1 MIRYLLVR
9 AASFH
14 LLIDAA
20 LVNAVGDTPVSGG
33 VDVSRALGGGTA
45 TVFVTLGQAARTQQ
59 VGVDAVHGLIDLTE
73 AELTPLPALIAA
85 AAGEDIDA
93 VTLERF
99 PFALAHGRRSNS
111 LPDRM
116 IHRSGDSTCADRALA
131 THHGAYAF
139 RLRLG
144 RSSAAAAG

>member
-1 MIRYLLVR
+1 MTRYLLVR

-14 LLIDAA
+14 LLIEAA
-20 LVNAVGDTPVSGG
+20 LVEAVGDTPVPGE
-33 VDVSRALGGGTA
+33 VDVSRALGGGSA
-45 TVFVTLGQAARTQQ
+45 LVFVTLGGSARTRQ
-59 VGVDAVHGLIDLTE
+59 VGVDAVHGLIDLAE

-93 VTLERF
+93 VTL
-99 PFALAHGRRSNS
+99 G
-111 LPDRM
+111 
-116 IHRSGDSTCADRALA
+116 

-144 RSSAAAAG
+144 RSSGAAAG